1 MSFSSIPNEPKL
13 NPLVWGP
20 IYWNFLHH
28 IAWSY
33 PENPN
38 KVTKRKYYDLIQ
50 NFPLFIPDQEMGNH
64 FAELLD
70 RHPVSPY
77 LDSRASFI
85 RWTHYIHNK
94 VNVYLGKDEISF
106 LAGLEQFK
114 GQYKP
119 KYVKLMENFH
129 IQKHYIYAVFI
140 ILAAIFIYYH
150 S

>member
-129 IQKHYIYAVFI
+129 IQKHYIYVVFI

>member
-1 MSFSSIPNEPKL
+1 MNFSSIPNNPKL
-13 NPLVWGP
+13 NPYVWGP

-33 PENPN
+33 PENPTAT
-38 KVTKRKYYDLIQ
+38 TKKKYYELIM
-50 NFPLFIPDQEMGNH
+50 NFPLFLPNEDMGNK

-70 RHPVSPY
+70 RHPITPY

-106 LAGLEQFK
+106 LESLSHFK
-114 GQYKP
+114 EQYKP
-119 KYVKLMENFH
+119 KFIKITEKFH
-129 IQKHYIYAVFI
+129 IQKHYIYAI
-140 ILAAIFIYYH
+140 IIVLTLLFIYYNW
-150 S
+150 